1 MAKDITTR
9 SLLDLRPGSLIKAT
23 LKSGREVTVRV
34 TKRPHLVASG
44 KPGINRVRI
53 ETRDD
58 SVKVPDHA
66 LFPTKGRHTI
76 AGHRVIEIITA
87 A

>member
-1 MAKDITTR
+1 MSDSITTR
-9 SLLDLRPGSLIKAT
+9 SLLDLTPGTLIRAT
-23 LKSGREVTVRV
+23 LRSGREVTVRI

-53 ETRDD
+53 EATDD
-58 SVKVPDHA
+58 TVKISDTA

-76 AGHRVIEIITA
+76 AGHRVLAILA
-87 A
+87 